1 MRKTVLFTVAVL
13 ALGGTAAVA
22 LSTGVGAQPTG
33 GPPAGRPM
41 GAGRGM
47 MDEGPRGD
55 GPGWHMM
62 HRMQAEHPGAGRT
75 FDPRDFALI
84 HRPEDRKLT
93 VPEVQKI
100 AEAFLLWNGNHS
112 WKVTEVKE
120 APDNRV
126 SFALATAEGG
136 VIARF
141 AMDRKDGR
149 VTRTD

>member
-1 MRKTVLFTVAVL
+1 MRKTVFFTVAAL
-13 ALGGTAAVA
+13 ALGGVTVMT
-22 LSTGVGAQPTG
+22 LSAGAQPAG
-33 GPPAGRPM
+33 GPPSGGPM

-47 MDEGPRGD
+47 MDDDPRGD
-55 GPGWHMM
+55 GPGWRMM
-62 HRMQAEHPGAGRT
+62 HHMQGEHAGANRA

-84 HRPEDRKLT
+84 HRPDDRKLT
-93 VPEVQKI
+93 VPDVQKI
-100 AEAFLLWNGNHS
+100 AEAFLLWNGNRT

-120 APDNRV
+120 AADNRV

-141 AMDRKDGR
+141 AMDRKNGR